1 MAHLSTGLPGQEE
14 RACGLG
20 ETIETSVP
28 TPSHPALSRA
38 SGSGGASARTVS
50 EVQME
55 TTLERPNE
63 AVKSR
68 SRADG
73 SNPTTSQLELSQRI
87 ATLADLTT
95 QQLRTEWRRLY
106 RNHPPRLSRD
116 LLVRNIA
123 YRVQE
128 LAYGGLS
135 KATQRRLIAL
145 TKELGTNGGI
155 SADPGPRVRPGARL
169 VREWRGR
176 THTVVVTED
185 GFEFAGKTYSS
196 LSKIAQA
203 ITGAHWSGPRFF
215 GLNRSEVGGGQSEL
229 STREAIGE
237 GEHISG

>member
-1 MAHLSTGLPGQEE
+1 
-14 RACGLG
+14 
-20 ETIETSVP
+20 
-28 TPSHPALSRA
+28 
-38 SGSGGASARTVS
+38 
-50 EVQME
+50 ME
-55 TTLERPNE
+55 TTLVEPSG
-63 AVKSR
+63 AAKSL
-68 SRADG
+68 SRAG
-73 SNPTTSQLELSQRI
+73 GNNTATSQPELSQKI
-87 ATLADLTT
+87 AALADLTT
-95 QQLRTEWRRLY
+95 QQLRSEWRRLY

-116 LLVRNIA
+116 LLVRTIA
-123 YRVQE
+123 YRLQE

-155 SADPGPRVRPGARL
+155 VTDPGPRVRPGARL

-176 THTVVVTED
+176 THTVVVMED
-185 GFEFAGKTYSS
+185 GFEFSGKTYSS

-237 GEHISG
+237 GEQSNG